1 MNGGSMLRSLSNVSR
16 QESKGGEA
24 KLRLVQGPMIRRI
37 PGGNM
42 IRVLVVDDH
51 QIVRRGVRQ
60 ILEEE
65 ADMEV
70 AGEASSVTELMDRMS
85 EASWDVIL
93 LDVSLPD
100 GNGLE
105 ALRDIRLI
113 RPSAKVIILS
123 MHDEGQYAM
132 RALRDGASGYVTKG
146 GAVEEAV
153 KAIRKVISGRRYVSP
168 SLAEKF
174 FEELEE

>member
-1 MNGGSMLRSLSNVSR
+1 MLKSLSDAA
-16 QESKGGEA
+16 EKGNRTGEA
-24 KLRLVQGPMIRRI
+24 RLRLIQNPLARKMT
-37 PGGNM
+37 GGNM

-60 ILEEE
+60 ILDEE

-70 AGEASSVTELMDRMS
+70 GGEASNIAELMERIDQ
-85 EASWDVIL
+85 AQWDVIL

-105 ALRDIRLI
+105 ALKDIKLM
-113 RPSAKVIILS
+113 RPDTKVIILS
-123 MHDEGQYAM
+123 MHDEGQYAIH
-132 RALRDGASGYVTKG
+132 ALREGAKGYITKG
-146 GAVEEAV
+146 GAVEEV
-153 KAIRKVISGRRYVSP
+153 VQAIRKVSRGLRYVSP

-174 FEELEE
+174 FEAYEE

>member
-1 MNGGSMLRSLSNVSR
+1 
-16 QESKGGEA
+16 
-24 KLRLVQGPMIRRI
+24 
-37 PGGNM
+37 M

-70 AGEASSVTELMDRMS
+70 GGEASNVAELMKQIN
-85 EASWDVIL
+85 EIQWDVIL

-105 ALRDIRLI
+105 ALREIRVI
-113 RPSAKVIILS
+113 RPDAKVLILS

-132 RALRDGASGYVTKG
+132 RALRDGASGYITKG
-146 GAVEEAV
+146 GAVEEV
-153 KAIRKVISGRRYVSP
+153 VQAIRKVVSGRRYVSP
-168 SLAEKF
+168 ALAEKF
-174 FEELEE
+174 FEEYEE